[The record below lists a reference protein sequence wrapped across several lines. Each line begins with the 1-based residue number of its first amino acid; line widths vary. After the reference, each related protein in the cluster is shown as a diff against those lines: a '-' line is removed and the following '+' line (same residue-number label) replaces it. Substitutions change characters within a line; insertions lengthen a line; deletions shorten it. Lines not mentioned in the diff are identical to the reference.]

1 MSRSPVNNTALML
14 YHTPAQTQ
22 QASFYAPW
30 CQLQEVEQPP
40 AVLTASLFL
49 DHAGMWLLMPNQ
61 SRAYQPSDADL
72 LRRASVG
79 SAGSEL
85 AKACGG
91 NLQGQLV
98 LDACAGFGSDGLL
111 LTQFGARVTF
121 VERER
126 LIWVLLHERVRHLE
140 NSTAICDEASN
151 VLTAAA
157 HPADNW
163 DVVLLDP
170 MFAPSAKKALPNLG
184 LQYLRELTEPRG
196 ASADDLSGLVAA
208 AQRRCRGRVVLKR
221 RLKEPVLD
229 RVAFQIKGKSV
240 RFDVYLGTA

>member
-1 MSRSPVNNTALML
+1 MLYNPVNNSTLAL
-14 YHTPAQTQ
+14 YHTAAQTQ
-22 QASFYAPW
+22 QASVYASW
-30 CQLQEVEQPP
+30 CELKEVEQPP
-40 AVLTASLFL
+40 TVTTASLFL
-49 DHAGMWLLMPNQ
+49 DYAGMWLCMPNQ
-61 SRAYQPSDADL
+61 PRPYQPSDADL
-72 LRRASVG
+72 LRRAAVG

-91 NLQGQLV
+91 NLQGQRV

-121 VERER
+121 VERDR
-126 LIWVLLHERVRHLE
+126 LIWVLLHARVQHLE
-140 NSTAICDEASN
+140 NSTAICDEAFN

-170 MFAPSAKKALPNLG
+170 MFAPSAKKALPDLG
-184 LQYLRELTEPRG
+184 LQYLRELTEPAA

-208 AQRRCRGRVVLKR
+208 AQHRCRGRVVLKR
-221 RLKEPVLD
+221 RLKDPLLD